1 MSQPQPTMNSRVWNL
16 AWPMILSN
24 ISVPLLGAV
33 DTAILGHL
41 PSPVYLSGVAIG
53 ASVMSMLLWA
63 FGFLRMGTTG
73 LVARSGDGGADWL
86 LRAVLSGL
94 LLGLLLAII
103 ASPLLEVIVQWMN
116 ASPQAAPHAAAYLQI
131 RLLSAPL
138 ALANFALL
146 GFFIGRQDSRAPL
159 FILLAANALNI
170 VLDLVF
176 IAGLGLGAEGAAM
189 ASVCADVCAF
199 ACGLLRLR
207 RVDADIWKNISRQLQ
222 RTDFFPHRSAAP
234 WLELARI
241 NGDLFVRTCL
251 LLLTLTFFTAQG
263 AAQGDAVLAA
273 NAILLQLLMMTSYA
287 LDGFAHAT
295 EALVGESVAKKSP
308 HLFHATVRS
317 AGIWALGSAAVI
329 TLVLIFGR
337 PLILPLFTDLN
348 TVIAQAE
355 RAYWWLCTL
364 PLIAVW
370 SYQLDGVFIG
380 VGKSREMRD
389 SMFVA
394 TVLVFFPVWWLTRGW
409 GNHGVWFSLFLWF
422 VSRSLGLAV
431 YYRYYTLKVSWVVP
445 GQQSHP
451 SSFVVSSI
459 ATSQINGKGDT
470 AVDVR
475 SGSDV

>member
-1 MSQPQPTMNSRVWNL
+1 MQQSQPGTHARVWSL
-16 AWPMILSN
+16 AWPLILSN

-41 PSPVYLSGVAIG
+41 PSPEYLSGVAIG

-73 LVARSGDGGADWL
+73 LVARSSGGGETWL
-86 LRAVLSGL
+86 LRALVLALILGLAL
-94 LLGLLLAII
+94 LLL
-103 ASPLLEVIVQWMN
+103 ASPLLGAIVQWMN
-116 ASPQAAPHAAAYLQI
+116 ASPQAAPHAHAYLQI

-159 FILLAANALNI
+159 LILLATNLLNI
-170 VLDLVF
+170 ALDFVF
-176 IAGLGLGAEGAAM
+176 IVGLGLGARGAAM
-189 ASVCADVCAF
+189 ASVCADICAF
-199 ACGLLRLR
+199 VFSLQLVGRLNG
-207 RVDADIWKNISRQLQ
+207 DIWKNIVRQL
-222 RTDFFPHRSAAP
+222 RRPDFFPWHAAAP
-234 WLELARI
+234 WLELLRI

-308 HLFHATVRS
+308 RLFHLTVRN
-317 AGIWALGSAAVI
+317 AGSWALASAVAI
-329 TLVLIFGR
+329 TLLLVFGR
-337 PLILPLFTDLN
+337 PLVLPLFTHIGA
-348 TVIAQAE
+348 VIDQAD
-355 RAYWWLCTL
+355 RVYLWLCAL

-380 VGKSREMRD
+380 AGKSRQMRD
-389 SMFVA
+389 TMFVA
-394 TVLVFFPVWWLTRGW
+394 TVLIFFPAWWLTRGW
-409 GNHGVWFSLFLWF
+409 GNHGVWFSLFLWL
-422 VSRSLGLAV
+422 SARSLGLLI
-431 YYRYYTLKVSWVVP
+431 YYRYYTLGKSWM
-445 GQQSHP
+445 
-451 SSFVVSSI
+451 
-459 ATSQINGKGDT
+459 
-470 AVDVR
+470 
-475 SGSDV
+475 

>member
-1 MSQPQPTMNSRVWNL
+1 MQQSEPGTHARVWSL

-41 PSPVYLSGVAIG
+41 PSPEYLSGVAIG
-53 ASVMSMLLWA
+53 ASVLSMLLWA

-73 LVARSGDGGADWL
+73 LVARSSGRSGSDGGEAWL
-86 LRAVLSGL
+86 LRALALALVLGLAL
-94 LLGLLLAII
+94 LLL
-103 ASPLLEVIVQWMN
+103 ASPLLGVIVQWMN
-116 ASPQAAPHAAAYLQI
+116 ASPQAAPHAHTYLQI

-159 FILLAANALNI
+159 CILLAANLLNI
-170 VLDLVF
+170 ALDVVF
-176 IAGLGLGAEGAAM
+176 IVGLGLGAKGAAM
-189 ASVCADVCAF
+189 ASVCADICAF
-199 ACGLLRLR
+199 TFGLYLLPRL
-207 RVDADIWKNISRQLQ
+207 DADIRKKISRAW
-222 RTDFFPHRSAAP
+222 RRADFLPHRGPAP
-234 WLELARI
+234 WLELLRI

-251 LLLTLTFFTAQG
+251 LLLTLAFFTAQG

-295 EALVGESVAKKSP
+295 EALVGESVAKKSLR
-308 HLFHATVRS
+308 LFHTTVRS
-317 AGIWALGSAAVI
+317 AGTWALASAAAI
-329 TLVLIFGR
+329 TLLLVFGR
-337 PLILPLFTDLN
+337 PLILPLFTDIDA
-348 TVIAQAE
+348 VID
-355 RAYWWLCTL
+355 RAGRVYGWLCAL

-380 VGKSREMRD
+380 AGKSRQMRD

-422 VSRSLGLAV
+422 AARSCGLLI
-431 YYRYYTLKVSWVVP
+431 YYRYYTLGKSWM
-445 GQQSHP
+445 
-451 SSFVVSSI
+451 
-459 ATSQINGKGDT
+459 
-470 AVDVR
+470 
-475 SGSDV
+475 